1 MYWEYFKYVLKH
13 KKNFIKAVN
22 QRTRGQKGR
31 CIKLFKALFHDLSKF
46 SSDEFKAYA
55 DWFYGK
61 YGKECTEFEGDFA
74 KSVHEYLLQEF
85 KEAVEHHYSH
95 NKHHW
100 NYWVGKDMPY
110 EYIEEMVDDWSAMG
124 MQFGNTAQ
132 EYYLKN
138 YYTFDMT
145 YFTRLKTEEALN
157 LNYSDLYGYGHTL
170 EDFAVS
176 YDEEAYMSNG
186 DFVELK
192 QKYWDIRQFFLDNSE
207 QGSYKII
214 GAPKNYEGYD
224 YWTPYEI
231 GDIIYGR
238 KPRGSNM
245 VKFETK
251 DGRIWDLPE
260 EYLEKLDKTID
271 K

>member
-1 MYWEYFKYVLKH
+1 MYWDYFKYVLKH
-13 KKNFIKAVN
+13 KKNYIKAVS
-22 QRTRGQKGR
+22 QRTRRQKGR
-31 CIKLFKALFHDLSKF
+31 YIKLIKALLHDLSKF
-46 SSDEFKAYA
+46 SSAEFKAYA

-74 KSVHEYLLQEF
+74 KNVHEYLLQEF

-110 EYIEEMVDDWSAMG
+110 KYIEEMVDDWSAMG
-124 MQFGNTAQ
+124 IQFGNTAQ

-145 YFTRLKTEEALN
+145 YFTRLKTEEVLN
-157 LNYSDLYGYGHTL
+157 LNYSDLRGYGHTL
-170 EDFAVS
+170 EDFALS
-176 YDEEAYMSNG
+176 YEEKTYMSHEE
-186 DFVELK
+186 FEELQ

-207 QGSYKII
+207 QGYYKII
-214 GAPKNYEGYD
+214 KVPKDYERYD
-224 YWTPYEI
+224 YWHPYEL
-231 GDIIYGR
+231 GEVIYGR
-238 KPRGSNM
+238 KPRGGNM
-245 VKFETK
+245 VKFETNF
-251 DGRIWDLPE
+251 DVIWDLPE
-260 EYLEKLDKTID
+260 EYLEKLDKDID